1 MPIIMSSLWRIST
14 TIQYRNSFKRSVQR
28 RSFNLSSISPSLL
41 SLIAFQVKPSSLT
54 RTRTITRLQFPFH
67 SSVSFGSL
75 SPITTTTSL
84 FSLRSYTTTSSIN
97 MSLTKERVC
106 IIGSGNWGSAIAKIV
121 GRNVVGSTVFEEPI
135 NMWVFEEL
143 IDVHENVRYLP
154 GIKLPNNIHAVP
166 DLRDAVKDATIL
178 IFVVPH
184 QFVEGICNQ
193 LRAISLIKGVDVKAT
208 SLSLI
213 SDLIAQSLSID
224 VSVLMGANIA
234 NEVARD
240 KFCETTVGCRIR
252 ENGDLFRQ
260 LFNTPYFRVNV
271 VEDVAGVE
279 LCGALKNIVA
289 IGAGLADGL
298 DYGDN
303 TKAALVR
310 IGLMEM
316 KKFARMF
323 YKGDFFES
331 CGVADLITTCSG
343 GRNRRVAEAHA
354 RTNKPFEQLE
364 REMLNGQKLQGTS
377 TARELHEILEQKN
390 LCHEF
395 PLFTTIYE
403 ICYEGLPASRIVEN
417 I

>member
-1 MPIIMSSLWRIST
+1 M
-14 TIQYRNSFKRSVQR
+14 
-28 RSFNLSSISPSLL
+28 
-41 SLIAFQVKPSSLT
+41 
-54 RTRTITRLQFPFH
+54 
-67 SSVSFGSL
+67 
-75 SPITTTTSL
+75 
-84 FSLRSYTTTSSIN
+84 
-97 MSLTKERVC
+97 TKERVC

-121 GRNVVGSTVFEEPI
+121 GRNVADSPLFDAHV
-135 NMWVFEEL
+135 NMWVFEEMVEGRKL
-143 IDVHENVRYLP
+143 TDIINTEHVNVRYLP
-154 GIKLPNNIHAVP
+154 GIQLPENIHAVP
-166 DLRDAVKDATIL
+166 DLRDAVRDATIL

-184 QFVEGICNQ
+184 QFVQGICDQ
-193 LRAISLIKGVDVKAT
+193 LRGSIPSTTKAISLIKGVDVKGVG
-208 SLSLI
+208 LSLI
-213 SDLIAQSLSID
+213 SDVIAESLSID

-234 NEVARD
+234 NEVAQD

-252 ENGDLFRQ
+252 ANGELFRK
-260 LFNTPYFRVNV
+260 LFNTQYFRVNV

-323 YKGDFFES
+323 YSGVKEETFFES

-354 RTNKPFEQLE
+354 RTGKSFEELE

-377 TARELHEILEQKN
+377 TAYELHEILEKKG
-390 LCHEF
+390 LCKEF

-403 ICYEGLPASRIVEN
+403 ICYENHAPSRIIEDL
-417 I
+417 